1 MKRIVQRGLN
11 YFLIGIFL
19 IQATIFFIQSRKMK
33 EEIQQLR
40 FQNEELKFQNE
51 ELKDSINRINVE
63 CYSIKE
69 HSEIK

>member
-1 MKRIVQRGLN
+1 MKRIVQRCLN

-40 FQNEELKFQNE
+40 FQNEELK
-51 ELKDSINRINVE
+51 DSINRINVE

>member
-1 MKRIVQRGLN
+1 MKRIVQRGLT

-19 IQATIFFIQSRKMK
+19 IQATIFFIQRRKMK

-40 FQNEELKFQNE
+40 FQNEELK
-51 ELKDSINRINVE
+51 DSINRINVD

>member
-1 MKRIVQRGLN
+1 MKRIVQKGLN
-11 YFLIGIFL
+11 YFLIGIFIIGSIL
-19 IQATIFFIQSRKMK
+19 FFIQSRKMK

-40 FQNEELKFQNE
+40 FQNEELK
-51 ELKDSINRINVE
+51 DSINRLNVE

>member
-1 MKRIVQRGLN
+1 MKRIVQKGLN
-11 YFLIGIFL
+11 YFLIGSFIIGSIL
-19 IQATIFFIQSRKMK
+19 FFIQSRKMK

-40 FQNEELKFQNE
+40 FQNE